1 MFDVADV
8 CPSCGKPQLPPL
20 KVGSIARA
28 RACQSCGYV
37 QELNPVMGKPIEFSN
52 ADPASK

>member
-28 RACQSCGYV
+28 RACQNCGHV
-37 QELNPVMGKPIEFSN
+37 QELDPVTGKPIEVSN
-52 ADPASK
+52 AGSQS

>member
-8 CPSCGKPQLPPL
+8 CPECGKNQLPPL
-20 KVGSIARA
+20 KVGSVAQA

-37 QELNPVMGKPIEFSN
+37 QELNPVMGKPIEVSN
-52 ADPASK
+52 AGSQS

>member
-37 QELNPVMGKPIEFSN
+37 QELNPVMGKPIEVSN